1 MTLLNKISSRFSVDA
16 KEAAA
21 TEEEIKAL
29 TEFSPINVPSDY
41 LDIVSEATEV
51 EINVAGGKYIR
62 IWSPAGCIDMNE
74 SYEIQ
79 DYIPNSLAV
88 GDDEGGNALIY
99 FEGAE
104 GFGLYIVGFGDLD
117 PEEAVKVASSL
128 NDLLIQD
135 TGIEKILEN

>member
-1 MTLLNKISSRFSVDA
+1 
-16 KEAAA
+16 
-21 TEEEIKAL
+21 
-29 TEFSPINVPSDY
+29 
-41 LDIVSEATEV
+41 
-51 EINVAGGKYIR
+51 
-62 IWSPAGCIDMNE
+62 MNE

-117 PEEAVKVASSL
+117 PEEAVKVAHV
-128 NDLLIQD
+128 
-135 TGIEKILEN
+135 